1 MAKNPKFNN
10 SDMFKDVSDTTHNN
24 IDTNNN
30 SEVLATQ
37 GNVINSIK
45 TFWNNLRTK
54 LAYTILRPDYS
65 EQVGGNYVP
74 IFVNADG
81 VVQEC
86 QPTTIQADIAQNG
99 IITIPT
105 NDIPNDNIYTG
116 TTVCI
121 SVLNNS
127 ASGSTNDLQIQH
139 KDSES
144 LVKYPSGVT
153 VQAKDISNSDH
164 LLATFCKTSTSSR
177 NNFWILLNKIN
188 TVVSTTENGGHPGLM
203 TAEDKAKLET
213 IAWSAN
219 NYILPKA
226 TDKNLGGVKSS
237 LTGTITGRD
246 YNVQVNSDGT
256 MKVNV
261 PWTDTTY
268 SLPTASSSKEGGVK
282 LGADKVNSLETPN
295 PTSSADR
302 YYPIQTDKDDKLV
315 VNVPWTDN
323 HNTAYLRAG
332 NDTSISNEATN
343 NGDTYL
349 KIVDGGSKSSSL
361 KISGT
366 GGTEVKSDVEG
377 NITIS
382 SQSFNPLNISST
394 NKDPSKK
401 YTVKGAGNNANQN
414 NYLRGD
420 GSWGPVTASM
430 GSMTASINNGTYDPS
445 KSNSF
450 SGTLKVTYN
459 GSPIQFALLRDNNFK
474 VSDSNGSLL
483 IDGVSIKPN
492 TSLDGNSIALIV
504 PIGNLSLK
512 PQILHFKSTSTVT
525 FMD

>member
-1 MAKNPKFNN
+1 MAENPKFNN
-10 SDMFKDVSDTTHNN
+10 SDMFKN
-24 IDTNNN
+24 IDSNDYSNITPDST

-45 TFWNNLRTK
+45 TFWNNLRKK
-54 LAYTILRPDYS
+54 LAYAISRHDYGK
-65 EQVGGNYVP
+65 QVGGNYVP
-74 IFVNADG
+74 IFVDTDG

-99 IITIPT
+99 IITIST

-121 SVLNNS
+121 SVSNNS
-127 ASGSTNDLQIQH
+127 ASGSDSNLQIQH
-139 KDSES
+139 KSS
-144 LVKYPSGVT
+144 TSPVKYPSGVA
-153 VQAKDISNSDH
+153 VQAKDISNVDL
-164 LLATFCKTSTSSR
+164 LLATFCKNSINSS

-203 TAEDKAKLET
+203 TAADKAKLKT
-213 IAWSAN
+213 IEMSAN
-219 NYILPKA
+219 NYSLPAA

-237 LTGTITGRD
+237 NTGTEPDRD
-246 YNVQVNSDGT
+246 YNVQVESDGT

-282 LGADKVNSLETPN
+282 LGADKINSLETPN

-349 KIVDGGSKSSSL
+349 KIVDGSSKTSSL
-361 KISGT
+361 KISGA

-377 NITIS
+377 NITIKSPTVPSYS
-382 SQSFNPLNISST
+382 SLSNSNSLSSKTYLISGPGNSKANT
-394 NKDPSKK
+394 N
-401 YTVKGAGNNANQN
+401 YYLAGNGTWVEGI
-414 NYLRGD
+414 LV
-420 GSWGPVTASM
+420 PVPTEEGKTLKSHA
-430 GSMTASINNGTYDPS
+430 NGTVYW
-445 KSNSF
+445 
-450 SGTLKVTYN
+450 G
-459 GSPIQFALLRDNNFK
+459 
-474 VSDSNGSLL
+474 
-483 IDGVSIKPN
+483 
-492 TSLDGNSIALIV
+492 
-504 PIGNLSLK
+504 
-512 PQILHFKSTSTVT
+512 
-525 FMD
+525 

>member
-1 MAKNPKFNN
+1 MAENPRFNN
-10 SDMFKDVSDTTHNN
+10 SGMFTDTSEDYSEITPDNK
-24 IDTNNN
+24 

-45 TFWNNLRTK
+45 TFWNKLRTK
-54 LAYTILRPDYS
+54 LAYAISRPDYS

-81 VVQEC
+81 VVREC

-153 VQAKDISNSDH
+153 VQAKAISNGDL
-164 LLATFCKTSTSSR
+164 LLATFCKNSNSSS

-188 TVVSTTENGGHPGLM
+188 TVVSTGQTTSNGSGNGGHPGLM

-226 TDKNLGGVKSS
+226 TDNSLGGIQLGYTTNETTRNYKLQTDTNGNGYVNVPWTVYSLPTANKDTLGGVKSS
-237 LTGTITGRD
+237 NTGTEPGRD

-261 PWTDTTY
+261 PWTDT
-268 SLPTASSSKEGGVK
+268 
-282 LGADKVNSLETPN
+282 
-295 PTSSADR
+295 
-302 YYPIQTDKDDKLV
+302 
-315 VNVPWTDN
+315 DN

-332 NDTSISNEATN
+332 NNNSISNEATS
-343 NGDTYL
+343 NGNTYL
-349 KIVDGGSKSSSL
+349 KIVDGGSKTSSL

-366 GGTEVKSDVEG
+366 GGTKVTSNASG
-377 NITIS
+377 NITIES
-382 SQSFNPLNISST
+382 PIVLSYNRLSKNNNDESIGYVIAGPGSKGANTSFYLAGNGT
-394 NKDPSKK
+394 W
-401 YTVKGAGNNANQN
+401 VKGI
-414 NYLRGD
+414 LV
-420 GSWGPVTASM
+420 PVPTEEGKTLKSHA
-430 GSMTASINNGTYDPS
+430 NGTVYWD
-445 KSNSF
+445 
-450 SGTLKVTYN
+450 
-459 GSPIQFALLRDNNFK
+459 
-474 VSDSNGSLL
+474 
-483 IDGVSIKPN
+483 
-492 TSLDGNSIALIV
+492 
-504 PIGNLSLK
+504 
-512 PQILHFKSTSTVT
+512 
-525 FMD
+525 

>member
-1 MAKNPKFNN
+1 MAENPKFNN
-10 SDMFKDVSDTTHNN
+10 SDMFKN
-24 IDTNNN
+24 IDSNDYSNITPDST

-45 TFWNNLRTK
+45 TFWNKLRAK
-54 LAYTILRPDYS
+54 LAYAISRPDYS

-86 QPTTIQADIAQNG
+86 HPTTIQASIAQNG

-121 SVLNNS
+121 SVLNNT
-127 ASGSTNDLQIQH
+127 GSNNDLQIQH
-139 KDSES
+139 KDSAS
-144 LVKYPSGVT
+144 PVKYPSGVT
-153 VQAKDISNSDH
+153 VQAKDISKGDL
-164 LLATFCKTSTSSR
+164 LLATFCKTSTSSG

-188 TVVSTTENGGHPGLM
+188 TVVSTGQTTSNDSGNGGHPGLM
-203 TAEDKAKLET
+203 TAKDKAKLET

-226 TDKNLGGVKSS
+226 TDNSLGGIQLGYTNNGKNYKLQTDNKGNGYVNVPWIVYSLPIANKDTLGGVKSS
-237 LTGTITGRD
+237 DTGIEPGRD

-268 SLPTASSSKEGGVK
+268 TLHTASSSTLGGVK
-282 LGADKVNSLETPN
+282 LGADKVNSLETPSS
-295 PTSSADR
+295 TSDAGK
-302 YYPIQTDKDDKLV
+302 YYPIQTDKNDKLV

-332 NDTSISNEATN
+332 NISSITNDDTN
-343 NGDTYL
+343 NNNTYL
-349 KIVDGGSKSSSL
+349 KIVDGGSVSSSL

-366 GGTEVKSDVEG
+366 GGTKVKSDNRG

-382 SQSFNPLNISST
+382 SQKSFNPVNISST
-394 NKDPSKK
+394 NNNPNSQ
-401 YTVKGAGNNANQN
+401 YTVKGAGNNANT
-414 NYLRGD
+414 NYYLAG
-420 GSWGPVTASM
+420 
-430 GSMTASINNGTYDPS
+430 NGTWVKGILVPVPTEDG
-445 KSNSF
+445 K
-450 SGTLKVTYN
+450 TLKSHTD
-459 GSPIQFALLRDNNFK
+459 GT
-474 VSDSNGSLL
+474 VSWE
-483 IDGVSIKPN
+483 
-492 TSLDGNSIALIV
+492 
-504 PIGNLSLK
+504 
-512 PQILHFKSTSTVT
+512 
-525 FMD
+525 